1 MINEGQIVF
10 ANLVFKNKKGI
21 CTTVEKQVISR
32 EYNKEL
38 KVLYKKVEDEA
49 VLRKYGLKE
58 DVTLIKVLILQDLG
72 MKNKDNGYLSVNK
85 SETDER
91 QDNGSFQ

>member
-1 MINEGQIVF
+1 MVNEGQIVF
-10 ANLVFKNKKGI
+10 ANLTFRNKKGVCI
-21 CTTVEKQVISR
+21 TVEKCVISR
-32 EYNKEL
+32 DYNKEL
-38 KVLYKKVEDEA
+38 KTLYSKVEDES
-49 VLRKYGLKE
+49 VLRKYGIKE

-72 MKNKDNGYLSVNK
+72 MKNKDNSYLTVSE